1 MSPGLDNSVAMTV
14 PSPILDF
21 KPPSTVVPSETS
33 EVKVCLNKRKRKEW
47 EEKVQNKVD
56 GSSESSSSSIGKGS
70 ALDGEGGD
78 EEGEVQ
84 SRLKE
89 GPLDCLDSLEDTLPI
104 KKGLSNYFSRKLK
117 SFTSLFD
124 AVTSKDIEK
133 PEKPI
138 NKRRRLLMAHK
149 VSLSK
154 RASYESRYGPFKNA
168 LM

>member
-1 MSPGLDNSVAMTV
+1 M
-14 PSPILDF
+14 
-21 KPPSTVVPSETS
+21 
-33 EVKVCLNKRKRKEW
+33 RKRNEW

-56 GSSESSSSSIGKGS
+56 GSSESSSLSIGKGS
-70 ALDGEGGD
+70 LLDGEGDD

-89 GPLDCLDSLEDTLPI
+89 GSLDCLDSLEDALPI
-104 KKGLSNYFSRKLK
+104 KKGLSNSFSQKLK
-117 SFTSLFD
+117 SFLSLFD
-124 AVTSKDIEK
+124 AATSKDLEK
-133 PEKPI
+133 PENPF

-154 RASYESRYGPFKNA
+154 RASYESQYGPFQNA